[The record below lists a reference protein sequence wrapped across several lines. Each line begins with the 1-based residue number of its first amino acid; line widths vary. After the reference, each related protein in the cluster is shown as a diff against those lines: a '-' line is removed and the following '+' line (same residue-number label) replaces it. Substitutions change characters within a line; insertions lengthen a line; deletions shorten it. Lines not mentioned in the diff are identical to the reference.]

1 MSGLVDTVMGHL
13 GSDQINAIASQLGTD
28 PDSARNAIEHALP
41 LIVGG
46 MAHSASTPEGAGA
59 LHSALADHAGSSI
72 SDVLGSVLGSNGA
85 AGGGGLGGMLGSLLG
100 GGSAGAG
107 SGIGGAILGHV
118 FGGNLN
124 AANQCLGQTTGL
136 GTAGAGQLLAILAPI
151 VMSVLANQSQ
161 QQGLSPGGL
170 GNVLGQQSQQIQQQ
184 GGIAGGLLS
193 AVLGHSGGQL
203 DLSSLIQ
210 GAGGLLN
217 AFGKR

>member
-1 MSGLVDTVMGHL
+1 MSGLVDTVMGNL
-13 GSDQINAIASQLGTD
+13 GSDQINAIASKLGTD

-46 MAHSASTPEGAGA
+46 MANTASTPDGAGA
-59 LHSALADHAGSSI
+59 LHSALANHAGTNI
-72 SDVLGSVLGSNGA
+72 SDVLGSVPGGGATGGGLGGLLGGGA
-85 AGGGGLGGMLGSLLG
+85 AGGGAAGM
-100 GGSAGAG
+100 
-107 SGIGGAILGHV
+107 GGAILGHI
-118 FGGNLN
+118 FGGNAS
-124 AANQCLGQTTGL
+124 AANQGLGQTTGL

-151 VMSVLANQSQ
+151 MMSVLANQAQ

-170 GNVLGQQSQQIQQQ
+170 GTVLGQQSQQIQQQ

>member
-46 MAHSASTPEGAGA
+46 MAHSASTPDGAGA
-59 LHSALADHAGSSI
+59 LHSALSDHAGSSI
-72 SDVLGSVLGSNGA
+72 SDVLGSVLGSGGA
-85 AGGGGLGGMLGSLLG
+85 AGGGGLGGMLGGLLG

-124 AANQCLGQTTGL
+124 AANQGLGQTTGL

-184 GGIAGGLLS
+184 GGLAGGLLS

-217 AFGKR
+217 AFSKR